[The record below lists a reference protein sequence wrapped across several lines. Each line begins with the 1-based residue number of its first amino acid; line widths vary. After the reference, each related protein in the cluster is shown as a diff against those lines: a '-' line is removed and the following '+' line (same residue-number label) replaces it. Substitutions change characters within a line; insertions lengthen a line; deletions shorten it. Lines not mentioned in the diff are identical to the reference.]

1 MAIVINGTG
10 TISGI
15 SATDGLSSP
24 QTGSVLQVVQ
34 GITTTA
40 TTVSSSTFTD
50 TTLSAT
56 ITPKFA
62 TSKILVML
70 SQSYRITRASA
81 ACFGGFRLLR
91 GSSTVIWTANT
102 EGAANSAPYGFGI
115 GATGATNTQLY
126 NTFSLQ
132 YLDSPA
138 TTSST
143 TYKTQVATYD
153 GVPVIITQLN
163 DFTACSSQMQL
174 LEIAV

>member
-56 ITPKFA
+56 ITPKFN

-102 EGAANSAPYGFGI
+102 ESSANTTPYGFGV
-115 GATGATNTQLY
+115 GATGATNSQLY

-138 TTSST
+138 TTSAT
-143 TYKTQVATYD
+143 TYKTQVGTYD
-153 GVPVIITQLN
+153 GVPVIILQLN

-174 LEIAV
+174 LEVAG